1 MKGVKMNERI
11 IITVY
16 LEELPKVCRDTILEH
31 GLVNKTVPLS
41 SILNI
46 LKRIQSN
53 DEEDS

>member
-1 MKGVKMNERI
+1 MNERI

-41 SILNI
+41 TILNI
-46 LKRIQSN
+46 LKKTQSN
-53 DEEDS
+53 GEKDS

>member
-1 MKGVKMNERI
+1 MKDVRMNERI

-41 SILNI
+41 TILNI
-46 LKRIQSN
+46 LKKTQSN
-53 DEEDS
+53 GGKDS